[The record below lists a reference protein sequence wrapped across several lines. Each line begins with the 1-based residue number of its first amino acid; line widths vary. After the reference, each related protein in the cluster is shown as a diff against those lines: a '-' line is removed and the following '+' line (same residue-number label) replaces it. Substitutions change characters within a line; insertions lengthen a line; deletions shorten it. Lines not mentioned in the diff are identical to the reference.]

1 MSIRARGGLIIECI
15 FVSTGGW
22 PETRGWSGGGGGGVQ
37 TVAYGFVL
45 QQLLN
50 S

>member
-22 PETRGWSGGGGGGVQ
+22 PETRGWSGGGGGGR
-37 TVAYGFVL
+37 TNGSLRFCAAAT
-45 QQLLN
+45 
-50 S
+50 SE

>member
-22 PETRGWSGGGGGGVQ
+22 PETRGWSGGGGGRTNGSLRFCAAA
-37 TVAYGFVL
+37 T
-45 QQLLN
+45 
-50 S
+50 SE